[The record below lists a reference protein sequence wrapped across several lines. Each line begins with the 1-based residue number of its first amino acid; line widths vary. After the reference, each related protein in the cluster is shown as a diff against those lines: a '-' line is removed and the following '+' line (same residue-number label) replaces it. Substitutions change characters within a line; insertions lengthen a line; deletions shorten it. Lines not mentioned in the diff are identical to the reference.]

1 MTIGVAALMVTATLG
16 LTASSPLEV
25 TVSAPGHTPKINVHW
40 NYSLKVTRGGKPVAA
55 KLSEAIVDPIGGV
68 HPVQFG
74 KNTTNITNWPING
87 TFKDFII
94 WPPSSR
100 GVPLRLRI
108 TVKVGTAKKVVTYAV
123 TPRS

>member
-1 MTIGVAALMVTATLG
+1 MTIGVAALVATATLG
-16 LTASSPLEV
+16 LAASSPLEV
-25 TVSAPGHTPKINVHW
+25 TLSAPGHTPRINVHW

-74 KNTTNITNWPING
+74 KNTKNITNWPING

-100 GVPLRLRI
+100 GVPLKLRI